1 MKIRYPSIFDMEAEL
16 WKLKNII
23 KKIPGVT
30 IVEIT
35 HSLVVIS
42 DQDEEY
48 EYDSIHE
55 AIEEWSDVLT
65 RMNSK

>member
-1 MKIRYPSIFDMEAEL
+1 MKIRYRSMLDMKNEL
-16 WKLKNII
+16 YELRNVIE
-23 KKIPGVT
+23 KIPGVT

-42 DQDEEY
+42 DTYEEY
-48 EYDSIHE
+48 EYDSIQE

-65 RMNSK
+65 RLNS